1 MKTRNISRSA
11 LFLLVL
17 MAAFPIASRA
27 DSIIFSDFG
36 TGHNYNAKTG
46 LAIGGKD
53 SNPGFVEWGEAFVP
67 KGKFDL
73 SAITMALGSIT
84 GSNGVTVSLDT
95 SIGGAPG
102 KTLASWSFLALPQV
116 GTTSSTV
123 QTMTFAD
130 AIVLQKGQTYWLVT
144 APFAA
149 NTQAVWNLN
158 STGVAGLGAVNFGGV
173 WLTAQVPSG
182 AFEVVGKSVVP
193 EPAVWLL
200 FASGLLGIMGAIRIE
215 RKESYC
221 GTRRN
226 ATCQCLRSSAFSES

>member
-11 LFLLVL
+11 LFLFVL

-27 DSIIFSDFG
+27 DSIIFNDFG

-46 LAIGGKD
+46 LAIGGKN

-67 KGKFDL
+67 KAKFDL

-84 GSNGVTVSLDT
+84 GSNGVTVSLDS

-102 KTLASWSFLALPQV
+102 KTLASWSFLALPQL

-144 APFAA
+144 SP
-149 NTQAVWNLN
+149 TRCEH
-158 STGVAGLGAVNFGGV
+158 AGRLEPELDRRHRPRGRQFRRCLAHC
-173 WLTAQVPSG
+173 PSP
-182 AFEVVGKSVVP
+182 VGR
-193 EPAVWLL
+193 
-200 FASGLLGIMGAIRIE
+200 F
-215 RKESYC
+215 
-221 GTRRN
+221 
-226 ATCQCLRSSAFSES
+226 